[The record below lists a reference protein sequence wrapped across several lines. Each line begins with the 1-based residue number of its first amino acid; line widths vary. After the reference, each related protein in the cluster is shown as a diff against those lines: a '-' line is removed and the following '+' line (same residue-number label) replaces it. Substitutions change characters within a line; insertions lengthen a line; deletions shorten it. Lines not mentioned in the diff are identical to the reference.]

1 MKKSISVLTVV
12 MLLCFAFAKAQRGVR
27 IGYVDMNYILE
38 SVPEY
43 QKASQQLEQRM
54 QSWKVEIEKMESQI
68 GQMETSLKN
77 ERVLLTKELIEEKEE
92 EIDIKREELST
103 YQQKRFGA
111 QGDFITQKTQLIQPV
126 QDQVFNEMQKIG
138 QQKKYDV
145 ILERSEATMVYSDD
159 RHDLSD
165 DVLRA
170 IGRTG
175 KTTERAERSQGAI
188 SKLPPAGEGAV
199 DAPYLSVQEAADNQ
213 GKAIAKQEIVDE
225 REATRAE
232 KIRVRDSI
240 KDAKIREYKERREE
254 LIRERARLKDSVL
267 QAREKIKEQRN
278 NNPPGG
284 N

>member
-1 MKKSISVLTVV
+1 MKNRISILLMLT
-12 MLLCFAFAKAQRGVR
+12 LLCFAFAKAQRGIRV
-27 IGYVDMNYILE
+27 GYVDMNYILE

-43 QKASQQLEQRM
+43 QKASDQLEQRM
-54 QSWKVEIEKMESQI
+54 QSWKVEIEKMESEI
-68 GQMETSLKN
+68 GQMESSLKN
-77 ERVLLTKELIEEKEE
+77 ERVLLTKELVEEREE
-92 EIDIKREELST
+92 EISIKREQLST

-111 QGDFITQKTQLIQPV
+111 EGDFIKQKQQLIQPV

-138 QQKKYDV
+138 QQKKYDI
-145 ILERSEATMVYSDD
+145 ILERSEVTMLYSDD

-175 KTTERAERSQGAI
+175 KANDRAEARGLG
-188 SKLPPAGEGAV
+188 KT
-199 DAPYLSVQEAADNQ
+199 APVKEMVLDEPYMSVQEAADD
-213 GKAIAKQEIVDE
+213 AAVDRIKQEAADSRQAI
-225 REATRAE
+225 RAE

-240 KDAKIREYKERREE
+240 KEARARAYKERRDQM
-254 LIRERARLKDSVL
+254 IKERARKKDSVL
-267 QAREKIKEQRN
+267 QARKDAREGNK